1 MNMHQVGRRSRST
14 AAAASAERTLC
25 PQIEIDLSAM
35 IDGELDPA
43 SVRRVLVHLDVCP
56 SCRAF
61 LDGIRTQ
68 ARAHR
73 DLENGLPETMPLPA
87 GADFATERSR
97 RVNALRE
104 QLMLNRRQLSRVLY
118 ELGRGYVLMGMSP
131 SFSRLVAR
139 EPVPI
144 PDMSMRGRNLLDEVA
159 RLTAGAAG
167 AEWVRAKELF
177 KNGELRSP
185 DENMARGKRLLN
197 ESLTLSP
204 EFHEA
209 RIYLGH
215 AYHVSEER
223 ELARREFEV
232 VLENAQ
238 DPITRAFALE
248 NLGNVYLEEGRRDE
262 SIRFFSELIE
272 SGVVAKEPRFF
283 TAYFNLALAY
293 GLLERFDDCRTWLR
307 KLHEE
312 FPHKRRMIAD
322 ELRRRVQFMNTLKRN
337 TEVERALVADF
348 PTWFPITAEAC

>member
-1 MNMHQVGRRSRST
+1 
-14 AAAASAERTLC
+14 
-25 PQIEIDLSAM
+25 M

-43 SVRRVLVHLDVCP
+43 SVRRVLVHSDVCP

-73 DLENGLPETMPLPA
+73 DLEGIPETMTGPA
-87 GADFATERSR
+87 GTGTAVTDFATERSR
-97 RVNALRE
+97 RVHALRE
-104 QLMLNRRQLSRVLY
+104 QLTQNRRQLSRVLY

-185 DENMARGKRLLN
+185 AENMARGKRLLN
-197 ESLTLSP
+197 ESLILSP
-204 EFHEA
+204 DFHEA

-223 ELARREFEV
+223 ELARREFEA
-232 VLENAQ
+232 VLESAQ

-248 NLGNVYLEEGRRDE
+248 NLGNVYLEEGRRAE
-262 SIRFFSELIE
+262 SIRFFTELIE
-272 SGVVAKEPRFF
+272 SGVIAKEPRFF

-293 GLLERFDDCRTWLR
+293 GLLERFDDCRSWLR

-312 FPHKRRMIAD
+312 FPHKRRLIAD

-337 TEVERALVADF
+337 TEVERSLVADF
-348 PTWFPITAEAC
+348 PAWFPIGAEAC